1 MKPRIS
7 LLSTQDQE
15 LVDRIVEGSEG
26 AFRSL
31 VVQYHPLAHSLAYR
45 VLDDRQDA
53 EEVVQDAFVKIH
65 HALDRFRGESSLKT
79 WILRIVLRLSLNR
92 RRDRGRNAWRRLGLH
107 HRPQQLDGEQDLPV
121 ASGAP
126 NPEARFIAAET
137 RGFVLRAIDQLSAPL
152 REVLILN
159 SLEDLGYDEIARI
172 LEIPVGTVGSRIHA
186 ARRKLV
192 VMLRQ
197 YDLV

>member
-1 MKPRIS
+1 MKPHIN
-7 LLSTQDQE
+7 LLNTQDQD
-15 LVDRIVEGSEG
+15 LVDRIVEGSEE

-31 VVQYHPLAHSLAYR
+31 VIQYHPLAHSLAYR
-45 VLDDRQDA
+45 VLDDGQDA

-65 HALDRFRGESSLKT
+65 HALDRFRGDSSLKT
-79 WILRIVLRLSLNR
+79 WVLRIVLRLSLNR

-107 HRPQQLDGEQDLPV
+107 HRPRSVVGERDLPV

-126 NPEARFIAAET
+126 NPEARFIADET
-137 RGFVLRAIDQLSAPL
+137 RQLVLRAIDQLSAPL

-159 SLEDLGYDEIARI
+159 TLEDLGYDEIARI